1 MSYAHCICD
10 TSNMAGTKLP
20 SKLVNVKLSAN
31 VDNGNIVAIGNLAT
45 GEVEALEATQ
55 PEATTPITQ
64 LALVK
69 APEVMADE
77 TKRNL
82 GDFYN
87 KNGEIVRAYL
97 FESGDEFRL
106 TAEGI
111 DGGTPSVGHV
121 LEAQA
126 GYKMKTA
133 ASATGSGTTLIGTV
147 IAIEGDYFVVRVA

>member
-1 MSYAHCICD
+1 MAYTHCICD

-20 SKLVNVKLSAN
+20 SKHVNVKLSAD
-31 VDNGNIVAIGNLAT
+31 VENGNIVAIGNLAE
-45 GEVEALEATQ
+45 GESEALAATQ
-55 PEATTPITQ
+55 PEANTPLNK
-64 LALVK
+64 LALLK
-69 APEVMADE
+69 APEVLADE
-77 TKRNL
+77 TKKNL

-87 KNGEIVRAYL
+87 KNGNIVRAYL

-111 DGGTPSVGHV
+111 DGGSPSVGNV

-126 GYKMKTA
+126 GYKMKMA
-133 ASATGSGTTLIGTV
+133 ASATGEGTTLIGTV